1 MGISNWFKRFRQNAS
16 TIERRGET
24 IIGPDEP
31 AGGSQAD
38 RAAHEGRRASSES
51 TAAGEP
57 NRSAE
62 RD

>member
-1 MGISNWFKRFRQNAS
+1 MGISDWFKRFRQNAS

-24 IIGPDEP
+24 IIGPDEA
-31 AGGSQAD
+31 AGESQAD
-38 RAAHEGRRASSES
+38 RAAHEGPRAPSES
-51 TAAGEP
+51 TAPREA